1 LVTLNEP
8 PYVEIILM
16 SIQPAWLMWARKLQA
31 LAQNGLTYAQNPYD
45 KDRYRQL
52 QNVAAAVSELFDPSS
67 LAGALLYAAVFFAA
81 AAGVARF
88 IRTSVRRLLSHPD
101 HAQLDRTGIQFLSQL
116 SQALVYLCALVLW
129 AHLVPFLRHLGTAL
143 LAGVSIASVVIG
155 LAAQN
160 TLGNVISGFALLL
173 YRPFRI
179 GDRLQVT
186 SPAGLATGTV
196 ESLGLGYT
204 KIRTEDGKLL
214 IVPNSTMATQVTLNM
229 NEAAP
234 SADRPT
240 G

>member
-1 LVTLNEP
+1 MTRIGLAVVVTAQLLAAIAP
-8 PYVEIILM
+8 RRRGM
-16 SIQPAWLMWARKLQA
+16 SRRVVTW
-31 LAQNGLTYAQNPYD
+31 
-45 KDRYRQL
+45 
-52 QNVAAAVSELFDPSS
+52 LFDPSS
-67 LAGALLYAAVFFAA
+67 LAGALLYAAIFLAA

-101 HAQLDRTGIQFLSQL
+101 HGQLDRTGIQFLTQF

-179 GDRLQVT
+179 GDRLQVN

-204 KIRTEDGKLL
+204 KIRTEDGKLV
-214 IVPNSTMATQVTLNM
+214 IIPNSTMATQVALNL
-229 NEAAP
+229 NDAAP
-234 SADRPT
+234 STERQT